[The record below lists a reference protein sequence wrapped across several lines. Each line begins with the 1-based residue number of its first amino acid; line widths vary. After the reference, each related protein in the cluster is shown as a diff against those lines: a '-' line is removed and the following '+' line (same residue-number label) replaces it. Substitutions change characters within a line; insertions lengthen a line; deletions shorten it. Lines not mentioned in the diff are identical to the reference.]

1 MILGTE
7 NLISDTVRFNCG
19 KWYESCLRPSELLDV
34 NGRLAPDIYIELTGT
49 DEQVK
54 LVTHR
59 KLARLW
65 LA

>member
-1 MILGTE
+1 MNWLGGGE
-7 NLISDTVRFNCG
+7 G
-19 KWYESCLRPSELLDV
+19 EWYRSCLRPSELLDV

-65 LA
+65 CQPQSH